1 MVIVGSRRQ
10 PEAPSG
16 NKNMIVVVEILVGHL
31 AQNKLSSAS
40 NHRGMPGIGESVIS
54 KLD

>member
-1 MVIVGSRRQ
+1 MAIVGSRRQ

-16 NKNMIVVVEILVGHL
+16 NKNMIVVVEMVGHL
-31 AQNKLSSAS
+31 ARDKLLSAS
-40 NHRGMPGIGESVIS
+40 SHRGVPGIGESVIS